1 MGLRRIAATV
11 LLLGVASTAA
21 YAAAPSKTIPAVD
34 PALCQELVKH
44 TPSADV
50 AYQPGVDVYGH
61 KVAPADLPGSG
72 GTIDIPHT
80 IRIPLTVNLAKAINL
95 DTTTYPGSVLGSGT
109 ETTLGTL
116 TVEDGQVSFNGQ
128 PLSGVDQ
135 DNLAVICMKQTSGK
149 P

>member
-1 MGLRRIAATV
+1 MRLILTLLVV
-11 LLLGVASTAA
+11 LLSISIA
-21 YAAAPSKTIPAVD
+21 YAAAPSKTTPAVD

-72 GTIDIPHT
+72 GSIDIPHT
-80 IRIPLTVNLAKAINL
+80 IHIPLTVNLAKAINL
-95 DTTTYPGSVLGSGT
+95 DTSTYPGSVLGAGT